1 MLEGEHV
8 RYDVIDSVLGDVD
21 DLYSVELRA
30 QAVQKFVA
38 EDSAE
43 ANIQAFVRVANLAK
57 KADADKIDESLFKED
72 VEKSL
77 YQAYTSTESAVE
89 SLVKGE
95 DYTGAIDAL
104 TELSKPIDAFF
115 DGVLVMD
122 KDEAVKNNRLGLL
135 KSIDETVG
143 RVADFTKIV
152 LG

>member
-1 MLEGEHV
+1 MQQF
-8 RYDVIDSVLGDVD
+8 
-21 DLYSVELRA
+21 VET
-30 QAVQKFVA
+30 A
-38 EDSAE
+38 EAE

-57 KADADKIDESLFKED
+57 KAESDKVDASLFQES
-72 VEKSL
+72 VEKDL

-89 SLVKGE
+89 SLVTGE

-104 TELSKPIDAFF
+104 TELAKPIDAFF

-135 KSIDETVG
+135 KAIDETES